1 MINEQIE
8 ALQSANEYLY
18 KLKDGIGT
26 LVDFINNNEVNNA
39 YETIPAIAEGLDWI
53 IKVVTLTQESQKEE
67 IVTSDINEHLDSI
80 VEALENE
87 DYILVGD
94 LFNYEILP
102 ILDRIHEQIK
112 KIVE

>member
-8 ALQSANEYLY
+8 ALQSANDYLD
-18 KLKDGIGT
+18 KLKEGVEK
-26 LVDFINNNEVNNA
+26 LVDFINNNEINNA
-39 YETIPAIAEGLDWI
+39 YEMIPAIAEGLDWI
-53 IKVVTLTQESQKEE
+53 IKVITLTKESQKEE
-67 IVTSDINEHLDSI
+67 IVTSDINDHLDSI

-102 ILDRIHEQIK
+102 ILNKIHEQINE
-112 KIVE
+112 ILG